1 MGRNYGSLG
10 RRRTGSAT
18 TQWVIIGFILG
29 FGCAAVAGLA
39 LVIAAVSGALGPD
52 VEGLIVAGRP
62 TQTPFVITATPEPV
76 TPTLEPTEMLLPTAT
91 VGQVVVVAP
100 SPTPLPPTPD
110 PNLIQV
116 EPSATPTVA
125 APTAAA
131 IAQVST
137 VPEPL
142 QSKLTEMRRVDGG
155 TFLMGTTAQEVAAA
169 VTECT
174 NVYQGVCTLAYG
186 EDSSPPHQ
194 VTVDSFLMEVTEVTY
209 DQFLTFMNWKG
220 PNSHRNGCDGQPC
233 LATRAE
239 DPNSNVIFD
248 SANYRVLDAIRN
260 FPVVGVTW
268 YGANAYCRAIGRR
281 LPTEAEW
288 ERAARGPQNFLY
300 PWGNTFDTALAKT
313 SRPRVDPAQA
323 GAVAVGSYPAGASA
337 FGMLDMAGNVAEW
350 VSDWYSPTYYVQ
362 QAQSAA
368 PIINPVGPPAGVEK
382 VVRGGSW
389 DAVPFFSRSV
399 HRQSREPQ
407 SAAFWIGFRCAAD
420 LNAGGAGAAGAG
432 LPLAG
437 TTPLAATSE
446 EETTANSQ
454 PTLPPPPVI
463 PTSSGPL
470 PTLPPG

>member
-1 MGRNYGSLG
+1 MGRNYGSLS
-10 RRRTGSAT
+10 RRRSGSAT
-18 TQWVIIGFILG
+18 TQWIIIGFIVG
-29 FGCAAVAGLA
+29 FGCAAVAGLV
-39 LVIAAVSGALGPD
+39 LVIAGASGALGPD

-76 TPTLEPTEMLLPTAT
+76 TPTLEPTEMLLPSPTI
-91 VGQVVVVAP
+91 GQVVVVPP
-100 SPTPLPPTPD
+100 SPTPPPPTPD

-116 EPSATPTVA
+116 EPSATPTAA
-125 APTAAA
+125 APTAPAVLTP
-131 IAQVST
+131 VSA

-142 QSKLTEMRRVDGG
+142 QGKLTELRRVDGG

-194 VTVDSFLMEVTEVTY
+194 VTVDSFQMEVTEVTY

-233 LATRAE
+233 MATRAE
-239 DPNSNVIFD
+239 DPNSNIIFD

-268 YGANAYCRAIGRR
+268 YGASAYCRAIGRR

-300 PWGNTFDTALAKT
+300 PWGNTFDTSLAKT
-313 SRPRVDPAQA
+313 SRPRVDAAQA
-323 GAVAVGSYPAGASA
+323 GSVAVGSYPAGASV

-350 VSDWYSPTYYVQ
+350 VNDWYSPTYYVQ

-407 SAAFWIGFRCAAD
+407 DETFWIGFRCAAD
-420 LNAGGAGAAGAG
+420 LDASASSAAPAPAAGVNP
-432 LPLAG
+432 LP
-437 TTPLAATSE
+437 AAE

-454 PTLPPPPVI
+454 PTLPAPPVI